1 TNTHTHTHTHTPTRH
16 KTHQTKP
23 HTTASQRHPSTHPPR
38 HKPKPQRNRRAQTN
52 THTHTHTHTP
62 TRHKTHQTKPHT
74 TASQRHPSTHRQAS
88 LRTHYNDR
96 PLHQHISTREAPAS
110 TPCRFSALRHGP
122 LPHIPEASNRQA
134 GSHPPPK
141 TKMSSSWLTRTLLV
155 RPASGPD
162 RGDTQH
168 RAQSTQHTAGR
179 LVCGADQALGEL
191 FSRSPSCPNS
201 CGILRLAVGVVAPH
215 SPTKK
220 VGRL

>member
-1 TNTHTHTHTHTPTRH
+1 MFVKSVVCRKKWTLGVSIPL
-16 KTHQTKP
+16 
-23 HTTASQRHPSTHPPR
+23 PPACEAGAL
-38 HKPKPQRNRRAQTN
+38 PFELSAQTQ
-52 THTHTHTHTP
+52 TQTATQSTRSDQHTHTHTHTP

-168 RAQSTQHTAGR
+168 RAQSTQHKAGR